1 MIPTLSIGPR
11 GDEWR
16 ATPER
21 GRSRM
26 EVMSLRT
33 PRPWLMLVV
42 GGGSQAATALLI
54 STPAYL
60 IPLLH
65 TERGLTLAE
74 AGLIATAPNVGVLLT
89 LILWGAAV
97 DRWGERVILVTGL
110 VVAVAGAL
118 ASIAASGYVALA
130 LAFALCG
137 IGAAATSA
145 TSGRVV
151 IGWFPPERR
160 GLAMGLRQTA
170 LPLGVAAGAVLVPP
184 LTASGEPAPALV
196 VAGAVVAVA
205 ALASALF
212 IVNPPRPDRPVDAEG
227 RPANPY
233 RGDATLVRIHL
244 VSALLVVPQYA
255 LATFGL
261 VWLIADQ
268 EWNPVAAGAL
278 VAVAQLLGA
287 GGRVGVG
294 MLSDR
299 LGSRLRPLRWV
310 ALAGIPLLL
319 LTAVAGDLH
328 WAPAVAVCYVL
339 ASCVSVADNG
349 LAFTAVAEIAGAH
362 WSGRALGAQNTGQF
376 LAAAI
381 VAPGVGLLIGVTGYS
396 LAFALLALAPAAAI
410 PLIPKD
416 RYLPESADLQ
426 PEKSTESGK

>member
-1 MIPTLSIGPR
+1 MPVNART
-11 GDEWR
+11 
-16 ATPER
+16 
-21 GRSRM
+21 
-26 EVMSLRT
+26 RT

-42 GGGSQAATALLI
+42 GGGSQTATALLI

-65 TERGLTLAE
+65 TERGLSLAE

-89 LILWGAAV
+89 LILWGAAT
-97 DRWGERVILVTGL
+97 DRWGERVILVSGL
-110 VVAVAGAL
+110 VVAVAGAIASML
-118 ASIAASGYVALA
+118 AGGYVMLA

-160 GLAMGLRQTA
+160 GMAMGLRQMA
-170 LPLGVAAGAVLVPP
+170 LPLGTAAGALLVPP
-184 LTASGEPAPALV
+184 LVADGELWPPLLVSAVV
-196 VAGAVVAVA
+196 VALAAVA
-205 ALASALF
+205 SLVF
-212 IVNPPRPDRPVDAEG
+212 IVNPPRPARAVDAEG

-233 RGDATLVRIHL
+233 RGDATLGRIHL

-255 LATFGL
+255 LSIFGL

-268 EWNPVAAGAL
+268 AWNPVAAGVV
-278 VAVAQLLGA
+278 VAVAQILGA
-287 GGRVGVG
+287 GGRVLIG

-319 LTAVAGDLH
+319 LTAVAGELH
-328 WAPAVAVCYVL
+328 QPVAVAVLYVL

-381 VAPGVGLLIGVTGYS
+381 VAPAVGLLIGLTGYS
-396 LAFALLALAPAAAI
+396 AAFALLALAPAAAI
-410 PLIPKD
+410 PLVPKD
-416 RYLPESADLQ
+416 RPDA
-426 PEKSTESGK
+426 G

>member
-1 MIPTLSIGPR
+1 VS
-11 GDEWR
+11 
-16 ATPER
+16 
-21 GRSRM
+21 
-26 EVMSLRT
+26 SLRT
-33 PRPWLMLVV
+33 PRPWLMLAV

-65 TERGLTLAE
+65 TQRGLSLAE

-89 LILWGAAV
+89 LILWGAAT
-97 DRWGERVILVTGL
+97 DRWGERLILVTGL
-110 VVAVAGAL
+110 GVAVGGAV
-118 ASIAASGYVALA
+118 ASIAATASGSYVLLA

-170 LPLGVAAGAVLVPP
+170 LPLGVAAGAVIVPP
-184 LTASGEPAPALV
+184 LAAGGEIAPPLIV
-196 VAGAVVAVA
+196 GGVVVAVA

-212 IVNPPRPDRPVDAEG
+212 IVNPPRPARALDAEG

-233 RGDATLVRIHL
+233 RGDATLARIHL

-268 EWNPVAAGAL
+268 EWDALAAGIVVAL
-278 VAVAQLLGA
+278 AQLLGA
-287 GGRVGVG
+287 GGRVAVGV
-294 MLSDR
+294 LSDR
-299 LGSRLRPLRWV
+299 VGSRLRPLRWV

-319 LTAVAGDLH
+319 LTAAAGELH
-328 WAPAVAVCYVL
+328 WAPAVAVFYIL

-362 WSGRALGAQNTGQF
+362 WSGRALGTQNTGQYI
-376 LAAAI
+376 AAAI
-381 VAPGVGLLIGVTGYS
+381 VAPAFGALIAVTGYS
-396 LAFALLALAPAAAI
+396 AALALLALTPALAI
-410 PLIPKD
+410 PLVPREVPK
-416 RYLPESADLQ
+416 SAALAGRGAA
-426 PEKSTESGK
+426 EKGTSRA

>member
-1 MIPTLSIGPR
+1 MPVNART
-11 GDEWR
+11 
-16 ATPER
+16 
-21 GRSRM
+21 
-26 EVMSLRT
+26 RT

-42 GGGSQAATALLI
+42 GGGSQTATALLI

-65 TERGLTLAE
+65 TERGLSLAE

-89 LILWGAAV
+89 LILWGAAT
-97 DRWGERVILVTGL
+97 DRWGERVILVSGL
-110 VVAVAGAL
+110 VVAVAGAI
-118 ASIAASGYVALA
+118 ASMLVGGYVMLA

-160 GLAMGLRQTA
+160 GMAMGLRQMA
-170 LPLGVAAGAVLVPP
+170 LPLGTAAGALLVPP
-184 LTASGEPAPALV
+184 LVADGELWPPLLVSAVV
-196 VAGAVVAVA
+196 VALAAVA
-205 ALASALF
+205 SLVF
-212 IVNPPRPDRPVDAEG
+212 IVNPPRPARAVDAEG

-233 RGDATLVRIHL
+233 RGDATLGRIHL

-255 LATFGL
+255 LSIFGL

-268 EWNPVAAGAL
+268 GWNPVAAGVV
-278 VAVAQLLGA
+278 VAVAQILGA
-287 GGRVGVG
+287 GGRVLIG

-319 LTAVAGDLH
+319 LTAVAGELH
-328 WAPAVAVCYVL
+328 QPVAVAVFYVL

-381 VAPGVGLLIGVTGYS
+381 VAPAVGLLIGLTGYS
-396 LAFALLALAPAAAI
+396 AAFALLALAPAAAI
-410 PLIPKD
+410 PLVPKD
-416 RYLPESADLQ
+416 RQ
-426 PEKSTESGK
+426 PS

>member
-1 MIPTLSIGPR
+1 VS
-11 GDEWR
+11 
-16 ATPER
+16 
-21 GRSRM
+21 
-26 EVMSLRT
+26 SLRT
-33 PRPWLMLVV
+33 PRPWLMLAV

-65 TERGLTLAE
+65 TQRGLSLAE

-89 LILWGAAV
+89 LIVWGAAT
-97 DRWGERVILVTGL
+97 DRWGERLILVTGL
-110 VVAVAGAL
+110 GVAVGGAV
-118 ASIAASGYVALA
+118 ASIAATASGSYVLLA

-170 LPLGVAAGAVLVPP
+170 LPLGVAAGAVIVPP
-184 LTASGEPAPALV
+184 LAAGGEIAPPLIV
-196 VAGAVVAVA
+196 GGVVVAVA

-212 IVNPPRPDRPVDAEG
+212 IVNPPRPARALDAEG

-233 RGDATLVRIHL
+233 RGDATLARIHL

-268 EWNPVAAGAL
+268 EWDALAAGIVVAL
-278 VAVAQLLGA
+278 AQLLGA
-287 GGRVGVG
+287 GGRVAVGV
-294 MLSDR
+294 LSDR
-299 LGSRLRPLRWV
+299 VGSRLRPLRWV

-319 LTAVAGDLH
+319 LTAAAGELH
-328 WAPAVAVCYVL
+328 WAPAVAVFYIL

-362 WSGRALGAQNTGQF
+362 WSGRALGTQNTGQYI
-376 LAAAI
+376 AAAI
-381 VAPGVGLLIGVTGYS
+381 VAPAFGALIAVTGYS
-396 LAFALLALAPAAAI
+396 AALALLALTPALAI
-410 PLIPKD
+410 PLVPGGG
-416 RYLPESADLQ
+416 
-426 PEKSTESGK
+426 GKK

>member
-1 MIPTLSIGPR
+1 
-11 GDEWR
+11 
-16 ATPER
+16 
-21 GRSRM
+21 
-26 EVMSLRT
+26 MSPRT
-33 PRPWLMLVV
+33 PHPWLMLVV
-42 GGGSQAATALLI
+42 GGGSQTATALLI

-74 AGLIATAPNVGVLLT
+74 AGLLATAPNVGVLLT
-89 LILWGAAV
+89 LILWGAAT
-97 DRWGERVILVTGL
+97 DRWGERVILVSGL
-110 VVAVAGAL
+110 AVAVVGAIASML
-118 ASIAASGYVALA
+118 ADGYVLLG

-151 IGWFPPERR
+151 IGWFPAEKR
-160 GLAMGLRQTA
+160 GLAMGLRQMA
-170 LPLGVAAGAVLVPP
+170 LPLGTAAGALVVPP
-184 LTASGEPAPALV
+184 LVADGMLWPPLLV
-196 VAGAVVAVA
+196 SAIVVAVA
-205 ALASALF
+205 ALTSLLF
-212 IVNPPRPDRPVDAEG
+212 IINPPRPARALDAEG

-233 RGDATLVRIHL
+233 RGDGTLARIHL
-244 VSALLVVPQYA
+244 VSAFLVVPQYA

-268 EWNPVAAGAL
+268 GWDPVAAGVL
-278 VAVAQLLGA
+278 VAVAQILGA
-287 GGRVGVG
+287 GGRVLIG

-319 LTAVAGDLH
+319 LTAVAGELH
-328 WAPAVAVCYVL
+328 WPVAVAVLYVL

-376 LAAAI
+376 LAAAV
-381 VAPGVGLLIGVTGYS
+381 VAPGVGLLIGLTGYS
-396 LAFALLALAPAAAI
+396 AAFALLALAPAAAI
-410 PLIPKD
+410 PLVPRD
-416 RYLPESADLQ
+416 RGTAAV
-426 PEKSTESGK
+426 G

>member
-1 MIPTLSIGPR
+1 MPVNART
-11 GDEWR
+11 
-16 ATPER
+16 
-21 GRSRM
+21 
-26 EVMSLRT
+26 RT

-42 GGGSQAATALLI
+42 GGGSQTATALLI

-65 TERGLTLAE
+65 TERGLSLAE

-89 LILWGAAV
+89 LILWGAAT
-97 DRWGERVILVTGL
+97 DRWGERVILVSGL
-110 VVAVAGAL
+110 VVAVAGAIASML
-118 ASIAASGYVALA
+118 AGGYVMLA

-160 GLAMGLRQTA
+160 GMAMGLRQMA
-170 LPLGVAAGAVLVPP
+170 LPLGTAAGALLVPP
-184 LTASGEPAPALV
+184 LVADGELWPPLLVSAVV
-196 VAGAVVAVA
+196 VALAAVA
-205 ALASALF
+205 SLVF
-212 IVNPPRPDRPVDAEG
+212 IVNPPRPARAVDAEG

-233 RGDATLVRIHL
+233 RGDATLGRIHL

-255 LATFGL
+255 LSIFGL

-268 EWNPVAAGAL
+268 GWNPVAAGVV
-278 VAVAQLLGA
+278 VAVAQILGA
-287 GGRVGVG
+287 GGRVLIG

-319 LTAVAGDLH
+319 LTAVAGELH
-328 WAPAVAVCYVL
+328 QPVAVAVLYVL

-362 WSGRALGAQNTGQF
+362 WSGRALGAQNTAQF

-381 VAPGVGLLIGVTGYS
+381 VAPAVGLLIGLTGYS
-396 LAFALLALAPAAAI
+396 AAFALLALAPAAAI
-410 PLIPKD
+410 PLVPKD
-416 RYLPESADLQ
+416 PQ
-426 PEKSTESGK
+426 PS

>member
-1 MIPTLSIGPR
+1 MGGMS
-11 GDEWR
+11 
-16 ATPER
+16 
-21 GRSRM
+21 
-26 EVMSLRT
+26 SLRT

-65 TERGLTLAE
+65 TQRGLSLAE
-74 AGLIATAPNVGVLLT
+74 AGLIATTPNVGVLLT
-89 LILWGAAV
+89 LILWGAAT

-110 VVAVAGAL
+110 GVAAGGAV
-118 ASIAASGYVALA
+118 ASIAAAASGSYVLLG

-137 IGAAATSA
+137 IGGAATSA

-170 LPLGVAAGAVLVPP
+170 LPLGVAAGALIVPP
-184 LTASGEPAPALV
+184 LASGGEIAPSLIV
-196 VAGAVVAVA
+196 GGIVVAVA

-212 IVNPPRPDRPVDAEG
+212 IVNPPRPARAVDAEG

-233 RGDATLVRIHL
+233 RGDATLARIHL

-268 EWNPVAAGAL
+268 QWDPLAAGIV

-287 GGRVGVG
+287 GGRVAIGV
-294 MLSDR
+294 LSDR
-299 LGSRLRPLRWV
+299 VGSRLRPLRWV

-319 LTAVAGDLH
+319 LTAAAGELH
-328 WAPAVAVCYVL
+328 WAPAVAVFYVL

-376 LAAAI
+376 IAAAI
-381 VAPGVGLLIGVTGYS
+381 VAPAFGALIALTGYS
-396 LAFALLALAPAAAI
+396 AAFALLALAPAAAI
-410 PLIPKD
+410 PLVP
-416 RYLPESADLQ
+416 RESNSV
-426 PEKSTESGK
+426 PG

>member
-1 MIPTLSIGPR
+1 MS
-11 GDEWR
+11 
-16 ATPER
+16 
-21 GRSRM
+21 
-26 EVMSLRT
+26 SLRT
-33 PRPWLMLVV
+33 PRPWLMLAV
-42 GGGSQAATALLI
+42 GGGSQAATALLV

-65 TERGLTLAE
+65 TERGLSLAE
-74 AGLIATAPNVGVLLT
+74 AGLLATTPNVGVLLT
-89 LILWGAAV
+89 LILWGAAT

-110 VVAVAGAL
+110 VVAVAGAG
-118 ASIAASGYVALA
+118 ASIAAAAADGYVALA
-130 LAFALCG
+130 FTLGLCG

-170 LPLGVAAGAVLVPP
+170 LPLGMAVGALIVPLLSEGGDIAPSLIAAG
-184 LTASGEPAPALV
+184 T
-196 VAGAVVAVA
+196 VVAVA
-205 ALASALF
+205 AVASLLF
-212 IVNPPRPDRPVDAEG
+212 IVNPPRPARPVDAEG

-233 RGDATLVRIHL
+233 RGDATLARIHL

-261 VWLIADQ
+261 VWLIVDQ
-268 EWNPVAAGAL
+268 RWDPVAAGFV
-278 VAVAQLLGA
+278 VASAQLLGA
-287 GGRVGVG
+287 GGRVGIGV
-294 MLSDR
+294 LSDR

-319 LTAVAGDLH
+319 LTAAAGELH
-328 WAPAVAVCYVL
+328 WAPAVAVFYIL

-376 LAAAI
+376 IASAI
-381 VAPGVGLLIGVTGYS
+381 VVPVFGALIAVTGYS
-396 LAFALLALAPAAAI
+396 AAFALLALAPALAI
-410 PLIPKD
+410 PLVPDD
-416 RYLPESADLQ
+416 R
-426 PEKSTESGK
+426 

>member
-1 MIPTLSIGPR
+1 VS
-11 GDEWR
+11 
-16 ATPER
+16 
-21 GRSRM
+21 
-26 EVMSLRT
+26 SLRT
-33 PRPWLMLVV
+33 PRPWLMLAV

-65 TERGLTLAE
+65 TQRGLSLAE

-89 LILWGAAV
+89 LILWGAAT
-97 DRWGERVILVTGL
+97 DRWGERLILVTGL
-110 VVAVAGAL
+110 GVAVGGAV
-118 ASIAASGYVALA
+118 ASIAATASGSYVLLA

-170 LPLGVAAGAVLVPP
+170 LPLGVAAGAVIVPP
-184 LTASGEPAPALV
+184 LAAGGEIAPPLIV
-196 VAGAVVAVA
+196 GGLVVAVA

-212 IVNPPRPDRPVDAEG
+212 IVNPPRPARALDAEG

-233 RGDATLVRIHL
+233 RGDATLARIHL

-268 EWNPVAAGAL
+268 EWDALAAGIVVAL
-278 VAVAQLLGA
+278 AQLLGA
-287 GGRVGVG
+287 GGRVAVGV
-294 MLSDR
+294 LSDR
-299 LGSRLRPLRWV
+299 VGSRLRPLRWV

-319 LTAVAGDLH
+319 LTAAAGELH
-328 WAPAVAVCYVL
+328 WAPAVAVFYIL

-362 WSGRALGAQNTGQF
+362 WSGRALGTQNTGQYI
-376 LAAAI
+376 AAAI
-381 VAPGVGLLIGVTGYS
+381 VAPAFGALIALTGYS
-396 LAFALLALAPAAAI
+396 AGFALLALSPAAAI
-410 PLIPKD
+410 PLVPKD
-416 RYLPESADLQ
+416 TAIGSRR
-426 PEKSTESGK
+426 SGR

>member
-1 MIPTLSIGPR
+1 MPVNART
-11 GDEWR
+11 
-16 ATPER
+16 
-21 GRSRM
+21 
-26 EVMSLRT
+26 RT

-42 GGGSQAATALLI
+42 GGGSQTATALLI

-65 TERGLTLAE
+65 TERGLSLAE

-89 LILWGAAV
+89 LILWGAAT
-97 DRWGERVILVTGL
+97 DRWGERVILVSGL
-110 VVAVAGAL
+110 VVAVAGAIASML
-118 ASIAASGYVALA
+118 AGGYVMLA

-160 GLAMGLRQTA
+160 GMAMGLRQMA
-170 LPLGVAAGAVLVPP
+170 LPLGTAAGALLVPP
-184 LTASGEPAPALV
+184 LVADGELWPPLLVSAVV
-196 VAGAVVAVA
+196 VALAAVA
-205 ALASALF
+205 SLVF
-212 IVNPPRPDRPVDAEG
+212 IVNPPRPARAVDAEG

-233 RGDATLVRIHL
+233 RGDATLGRIHL

-255 LATFGL
+255 LSIFGL

-268 EWNPVAAGAL
+268 GWNPVAAGVV
-278 VAVAQLLGA
+278 VAVAQVLGA
-287 GGRVGVG
+287 GGRVLIG

-319 LTAVAGDLH
+319 LTAVAGELH
-328 WAPAVAVCYVL
+328 QPVAVAVLYVL

-381 VAPGVGLLIGVTGYS
+381 VAPAVGLLIGLTGYS
-396 LAFALLALAPAAAI
+396 AAFALLALAPAAAI
-410 PLIPKD
+410 PLVPKD
-416 RYLPESADLQ
+416 RPDA
-426 PEKSTESGK
+426 G

>member
-1 MIPTLSIGPR
+1 MS
-11 GDEWR
+11 
-16 ATPER
+16 
-21 GRSRM
+21 
-26 EVMSLRT
+26 SLRT

-65 TERGLTLAE
+65 TERGLSLAE
-74 AGLIATAPNVGVLLT
+74 AGLLATAPNVGVLLT
-89 LILWGAAV
+89 LILWGAAT

-110 VVAVAGAL
+110 GVAVAGAV
-118 ASIAASGYVALA
+118 ASIAATRADGYLLLA
-130 LAFALCG
+130 LAFGLCG
-137 IGAAATSA
+137 VGAAATSA

-170 LPLGVAAGAVLVPP
+170 LPLGMAAGALVVPA
-184 LTASGEPAPALV
+184 LTAGGEIAPALV
-196 VAGAVVAVA
+196 VAGAVVAA
-205 ALASALF
+205 AMIASALF
-212 IVNPPRPDRPVDAEG
+212 IVNPPRPARPVDAEG

-233 RGDATLVRIHL
+233 RGDGTLARIHL

-268 EWNPVAAGAL
+268 RWDPVAAGVVVAL
-278 VAVAQLLGA
+278 AQLLGA
-287 GGRVGVG
+287 GGRVAVGV
-294 MLSDR
+294 LSDR

-319 LTAVAGDLH
+319 LTAVAGELH
-328 WAPAVAVCYVL
+328 VAPAVAVFYVL

-376 LAAAI
+376 IAAAI
-381 VAPGVGLLIGVTGYS
+381 AAPAFGALIAVTGYS
-396 LAFALLALAPAAAI
+396 AAFALIAIAPALAI
-410 PLIPKD
+410 PLVPRD
-416 RYLPESADLQ
+416 TRYLPDSVPSRAR
-426 PEKSTESGK
+426 